1 MLHRRSAWESDG
13 GCCCCP
19 LSVLSLSLCWRS
31 LRVCADQLNQAT
43 KVGAGVTRSNFYAQ
57 SCSRTVG
64 QAGRQ
69 QQLRLR
75 SFSISFDLNFA
86 ARASGSFIQSLTH
99 SHTHSV
105 SQSFSHWDDFSP
117 AAVEKVVKSLQSIRW
132 CCCCCCFTFVTE
144 FVAAC
149 SSFPWM
155 SEIGRNR
162 FVCMC
167 MCVCACVALPLN
179 KVGHNSKTS
188 FALGA
193 PFREG

>member
-13 GCCCCP
+13 CWCCCCP

-57 SCSRTVG
+57 SRSRTVG

-69 QQLRLR
+69 QQLCLR

-99 SHTHSV
+99 TL
-105 SQSFSHWDDFSP
+105 SQSFSHWDDFSA
-117 AAVEKVVKSLQSIRW
+117 AAVEKVVKSLQSIH
-132 CCCCCCFTFVTE
+132 CCCCCFTFVTE

-162 FVCMC
+162 FVC
-167 MCVCACVALPLN
+167 VCACVALTLN

-188 FALGA
+188 FTLGA
-193 PFREG
+193 PFRKRGVTS